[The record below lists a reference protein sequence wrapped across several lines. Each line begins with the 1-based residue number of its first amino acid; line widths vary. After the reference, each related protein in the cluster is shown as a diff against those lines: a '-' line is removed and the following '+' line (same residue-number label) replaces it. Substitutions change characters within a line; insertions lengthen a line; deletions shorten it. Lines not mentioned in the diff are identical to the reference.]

1 MGFQDEDRDV
11 EVRLNR
17 TNGPMCLLALPK
29 TRFPRADNRVCSVGD
44 LQLGEDVGD
53 VVAPR
58 LRAQVELL
66 GDGGVRVPLGD
77 DVEDLELPVGE
88 RREGL
93 W

>member
-53 VVAPR
+53 VVAHR
-58 LRAQVELL
+58 LRTKVELL
-66 GDGGVRVPLGD
+66 RDRRVRVSLGD
-77 DVEDLELPVGE
+77 EV
-88 RREGL
+88 
-93 W
+93 